1 MENRIALLGI
11 VIENPELSKQINDLL
26 HEYSE
31 YIVARLG
38 VPYRE
43 RGLSIISIVMDA
55 PNDAISA
62 LSGKLGRLNGVQCK
76 AMYTK

>member
-11 VIENPELSKQINDLL
+11 IVENPEKSTTVNDLL
-26 HEYSE
+26 HEYSR
-31 YIVARLG
+31 YIIGRLG
-38 VPYRE
+38 IPHRD
-43 RGLSIISIVMDA
+43 RGVAIISIVMDA